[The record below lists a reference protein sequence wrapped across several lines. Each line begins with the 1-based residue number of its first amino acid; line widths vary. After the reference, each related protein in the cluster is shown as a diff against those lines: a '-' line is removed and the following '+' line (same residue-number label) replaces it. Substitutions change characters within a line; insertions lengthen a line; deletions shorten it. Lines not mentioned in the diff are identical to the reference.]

1 MVKNKKAILLII
13 LLVGIFLRL
22 WVSHFKIAFIDY
34 DPFYHARIAEHVQEY
49 AFLPKWDPKE
59 LGGIPYYYPPV
70 FHILMAE
77 SRHFFTS
84 LNMLQIGSYLNVFF
98 GVLSIL
104 FLYLLTR
111 DEYGSQIA
119 LIAATLLAVSPALV
133 FRTTLWAR
141 PNGMNIFLPIFAVY
155 VFSKLRKT
163 MDIRWYLLALL
174 VSILYVFS
182 HSFVIL
188 ALLIIWIAML
198 SERNHKN
205 ILASTSILIITSLIG
220 FLYYFRFLPYLN
232 FSLGYTVE
240 YQPLISVPLRELTL
254 TKLLTV
260 DLYYW
265 GSYLSFYHLSIGL
278 PLILYGMYLMYKR
291 DQRFFLVLT
300 TFSLASI
307 FFKMN
312 ATMAFLFLFC
322 IAMAL
327 SLSEIYSWRR
337 HIQKREV
344 EIGWSLVIT
353 LMLILVL
360 GSVFLT
366 GKMRGAEFEYNT
378 FVVKGVLENTPLSP
392 ENTIIA
398 NDPDLGHEIAYYSDA
413 NAFNSDLTD
422 VKPWRDHMDV
432 YESLKNPNFTVSQAV
447 DIMKENNIDHLLLV
461 YDNETQIF
469 PFAKGK
475 LTPYFTLVNKK
486 SIENRTAKLFGIK

>member
-1 MVKNKKAILLII
+1 
-13 LLVGIFLRL
+13 
-22 WVSHFKIAFIDY
+22 
-34 DPFYHARIAEHVQEY
+34 
-49 AFLPKWDPKE
+49 
-59 LGGIPYYYPPV
+59 
-70 FHILMAE
+70 
-77 SRHFFTS
+77 
-84 LNMLQIGSYLNVFF
+84 
-98 GVLSIL
+98 
-104 FLYLLTR
+104 
-111 DEYGSQIA
+111 
-119 LIAATLLAVSPALV
+119 
-133 FRTTLWAR
+133 
-141 PNGMNIFLPIFAVY
+141 
-155 VFSKLRKT
+155 
-163 MDIRWYLLALL
+163 
-174 VSILYVFS
+174 
-182 HSFVIL
+182 
-188 ALLIIWIAML
+188 ML
-198 SERNHKN
+198 SERNPKN
-205 ILASTSILIITSLIG
+205 ILASTSILLITSLIG

-240 YQPLISVPLRELTL
+240 YQPLISVPLKELTIAR
-254 TKLLTV
+254 LLTV

-278 PLILYGMYLMYKR
+278 PLILYGIYLMYKR

-300 TFSLASI
+300 TFSLASV

-312 ATMAFLFLFC
+312 ITMAFLFLFC

-327 SLSEIYSWRR
+327 SFSEIYGWRR

-360 GSVFLT
+360 SSIFLT

-378 FVVKGVLENTPLSP
+378 FVVKEVLENTPLSP
-392 ENTIIA
+392 KNTIIA
-398 NDPDLGHEIAYYSDA
+398 NDPDLGHEIAYYSKA

-486 SIENRTAKLFGIK
+486 NIENRTAKLFGIK